1 MRNRSLLFSFLFFTF
16 LTIYSLNIPFFW
28 DGTFVSAFACKLYDG
43 TYTIFNLPPI
53 SDNNTIFPLFSAYL
67 FIVWKLF
74 TKSLLVS
81 HLAMLPFLLGISY
94 EFYKLSKRFLQDR
107 FVYFALLLLVF
118 EPTFITQSILISYDI
133 ILLYLFLL
141 LLNQLLKKQYTTYFF
156 LIPILVFYSV
166 RGIFLTLSLAII
178 QFVLTYPKNKYS
190 SFLIV
195 LKTNLLSFIFICLAV
210 FLKFRTGDVNKN
222 PHEQIVSFA
231 MMLRQLIFIGWKIA
245 DFGRIVLWLFFII
258 GSYFIYKRK
267 KEDENFKTLLLII
280 FIPTLLTALFMIPF
294 SNPIAH
300 RYFMFT
306 YLLLII
312 GVCYILQHINSKK
325 IVHSLMLVFVISSFS
340 GNFWLYPERYGN
352 GWDSSLKVL
361 PYFQLKDQMD
371 KYIQQNNIAPAEVG
385 TQFPL
390 IADKRFSYLSDSS
403 YEYTNVWS
411 GPINNYHY
419 FLQSNVINTDIP
431 EQIEDVKRNWN
442 LLKEFKSGQVYLQ
455 LYENKK
461 FIPATSQ

>member
-1 MRNRSLLFSFLFFTF
+1 MRNKSLLFSLLFFTS

-43 TYTIFNLPPI
+43 TYTIFSLPPI
-53 SDNNTIFPLFSAYL
+53 SDNNTIFPLFSTYL

-81 HLAMLPFLLGISY
+81 HLAMLPFLLGICY
-94 EFYKLSKRFLQDR
+94 EFYKLSKRFLQDK
-107 FVYFALLLLVF
+107 FVYFALLLLIF

-141 LLNQLLKKQYTTYFF
+141 LLNQLLTEQYKTYFF
-156 LIPILVFYSV
+156 LIPILVLYSV
-166 RGIFLTLSLAII
+166 RGIFLTLSLAVI
-178 QFVLTYPKNKYS
+178 QFILMYPKNKYS
-190 SFLIV
+190 SFLMV
-195 LKTNLLSFIFICLAV
+195 LKTNLLNFIFICLAI
-210 FLKFRTGDVNKN
+210 FLKFRTGDVNEN
-222 PHEQIVSFA
+222 PHEQVVSFT

-245 DFGRIVLWLFFII
+245 DFGRIVLWLFFIV
-258 GSYFIYKRK
+258 GSYIIYKRN
-267 KEDENFKTLLLII
+267 KEDQNFKTLLLII
-280 FIPTLLTALFMIPF
+280 FIPTLLTAIFMIPF

-312 GVCYILQHINSKK
+312 GLCYILQYINSKK
-325 IVHSLMLVFVISSFS
+325 MVYSLMFVFVSSSFT

-371 KYIQQNNIAPAEVG
+371 KYIQQNNITPAEVG

-411 GPINNYHY
+411 GPIDNYHY

-461 FIPATSQ
+461 FIPTTSQ

>member
-1 MRNRSLLFSFLFFTF
+1 MHNKPLLFSFLFFTF

-43 TYTIFNLPPI
+43 TYTIFSLPPI

-74 TKSLLVS
+74 TKSLLVA
-81 HLAMLPFLLGISY
+81 HLAMLPFLLGICY
-94 EFYKLSKRFLQDR
+94 EFYQLSKRFLQDK
-107 FVYFALLLLVF
+107 FVYFALLLLIL

-141 LLNQLLKKQYTTYFF
+141 LLNQLLKEQYKMYFF
-156 LIPILVFYSV
+156 LISILVLYSV
-166 RGIFLTLSLAII
+166 RGIFLTLSLAVI
-178 QFVLTYPKNKYS
+178 QFILIYPKNKYR

-210 FLKFRTGDVNKN
+210 FLKFRTVDANEN
-222 PHEQIVSFA
+222 PHEQIVSFT

-258 GSYFIYKRK
+258 GIYFIYKRK
-267 KEDENFKTLLLII
+267 KEDENFKALLLII
-280 FIPTLLTALFMIPF
+280 FIPALLTAIFMIPF

-325 IVHSLMLVFVISSFS
+325 IVYSLMLVFVTSSFT

-371 KYIQQNNIAPAEVG
+371 KYIQQNKIAAGEVG

-390 IADKRFSYLSDSS
+390 IADKVFSYLSDTS
-403 YEYTNVWS
+403 YHYMNVWS
-411 GPINNYHY
+411 GPIDIHPY

-431 EQIEDVKRNWN
+431 EQIETVKKNWS
-442 LLKEFKSGQVYLQ
+442 LLKEFKSGQVYLK
-455 LYENKK
+455 LYENKR
-461 FIPATSQ
+461 IILTTSP